1 MKSNDKRVLHD
12 EFTRP
17 ARDTVY
23 EVTFFLETA
32 DGLETFDTMKCDAPP
47 LLPDVGEFLSIDW
60 IEDEDETEVRDAV
73 PADEIGTDRRYS
85 CLTSMDLKVTDVS
98 TTYSKRALTGIN
110 ASDGDGVK
118 RTVTVK
124 KTVTVT
130 TDY

>member
-1 MKSNDKRVLHD
+1 MKSNDSRVLHD
-12 EFTRP
+12 EFTQP

-23 EVTFFLETA
+23 EVTFFLDTD

-47 LLPDVGEFLSIDW
+47 LLPEIGEFISIDW
-60 IEDEDETEVRDAV
+60 IEDADENEVRDAV
-73 PADEIGTDRRYS
+73 PADAIGSDREYS

-98 TTYSKRALTGIN
+98 TTYSKRALTGTGSN
-110 ASDGDGVK
+110 DGAGVE

-124 KTVTVT
+124 KTVTVS